1 MADRSPLAPHAQ
13 PTLHTGL
20 LAFASMLVFA
30 LYQMTVENSYAPMR
44 PEMAVDLG
52 VTPLQSGLISP
63 AFMVGYALMQLP
75 AGALLDRLGAARLV
89 PLVALATGVSCAIM
103 ACSTGFA
110 SAVTGRVLM
119 GAAASFAGPAIAAVT
134 RLGLP
139 VTMFA
144 MFIGISDMS
153 IGAGGVAG
161 IWGGNEL
168 QAASSWRTVMWIAT
182 VAALPMAVA
191 CWWLLP
197 KRVFGAQADGGS
209 AGALATLKELLANR
223 DVRVAA
229 LLYALICGT
238 LCGFGGMWNIML
250 AEAWRYQESE
260 AIIIASAFFVGIA
273 AGSPLIGL
281 LAKRFGSRAT
291 MLGAM
296 WITLPAF
303 VVWIVVPVEVSMWF
317 DACNVAVIGAGL
329 TGSVLAFDIACH
341 RLPSHRVAS
350 AIAIVNLAGMAAGA
364 VLEILPA
371 AILRTVSDTRL
382 HEVQMAT
389 AVFPLMIL
397 LAIVAMRLVARERQH
412 NVLEIQP
419 HNP

>member
-1 MADRSPLAPHAQ
+1 
-13 PTLHTGL
+13 
-20 LAFASMLVFA
+20 
-30 LYQMTVENSYAPMR
+30 
-44 PEMAVDLG
+44 
-52 VTPLQSGLISP
+52 
-63 AFMVGYALMQLP
+63 
-75 AGALLDRLGAARLV
+75 
-89 PLVALATGVSCAIM
+89 
-103 ACSTGFA
+103 
-110 SAVTGRVLM
+110 
-119 GAAASFAGPAIAAVT
+119 
-134 RLGLP
+134 
-139 VTMFA
+139 
-144 MFIGISDMS
+144 
-153 IGAGGVAG
+153 
-161 IWGGNEL
+161 
-168 QAASSWRTVMWIAT
+168 
-182 VAALPMAVA
+182 
-191 CWWLLP
+191 
-197 KRVFGAQADGGS
+197 
-209 AGALATLKELLANR
+209 
-223 DVRVAA
+223 
-229 LLYALICGT
+229 LYALICGT

-303 VVWIVVPVEVSMWF
+303 VVWIMVPVEVSMWF
-317 DACNVAVIGAGL
+317 DACNVALIGAGL

-397 LAIVAMRLVARERQH
+397 LAIVAMRLVPKQ
-412 NVLEIQP
+412 N
-419 HNP
+419 

>member
-1 MADRSPLAPHAQ
+1 MADTAQAAPTAPSHRA
-13 PTLHTGL
+13 LHTGL

-30 LYQMTVENSYAPMR
+30 VYQMTVENSYAPMR

-52 VTPLQSGLISP
+52 VTPLQSGLIST

-89 PLVALATGVSCAIM
+89 PLVALATGVSCAII

-119 GAAASFAGPAIAAVT
+119 GAAASFAGPAIAAIT

-144 MFIGISDMS
+144 MFMGISDMS
-153 IGAGGVAG
+153 IGVGGVAG

-168 QAASSWRTVMWIAT
+168 QAASSWRAVMWCAAA
-182 VAALPMAVA
+182 AALPMAVA
-191 CWWLLP
+191 CWWLIP
-197 KRVFGAQADGGS
+197 KRVFGAQADSGS
-209 AGALATLKELLANR
+209 TSALATLKELLANR
-223 DVRVAA
+223 DVRLGA
-229 LLYALICGT
+229 LLYALLCGT

-273 AGSPLIGL
+273 AGSPLIGW
-281 LAKRFGSRAT
+281 LANRFGSRAT
-291 MLGAM
+291 MLGTM

-303 VVWIVVPVEVSMWF
+303 VVWIMVPVEVSMWF

-350 AIAIVNLAGMAAGA
+350 AIAIVNLAGMSAGA

-371 AILRTVSDTRL
+371 AIMRAVSDTPL
-382 HEVQMAT
+382 HEMQMAT
-389 AVFPLMIL
+389 AIFPLMIL
-397 LAIVAMRLVARERQH
+397 LAIVAMRLVPKQ
-412 NVLEIQP
+412 N
-419 HNP
+419 